1 MRADFLSFV
10 QDSEQNPIL
19 RHSMYYHM
27 YQEVILMKIVVVKSN
42 RFLSGVLRL
51 VFGIKKEYPSE

>member
-1 MRADFLSFV
+1 MSFV